1 MQQLLPVSWKL
12 NPISIAKIAISIF
25 YAVGIAGLIWEET
38 RSIFQFLTPFH
49 LLLSAIILFYF
60 HQDWNK
66 AFLVFGILTFL
77 IGMSSEI
84 IGVKTGLIFGDY
96 IYGPV
101 LGLKL
106 MEVPLIIGVNWLIL
120 AYMWGKLSGDLNIS
134 RLYAAIVASI
144 GMVAMD
150 FLIEPVAIA
159 LDFWQWT
166 SGDIPF
172 SNYLGWLGIAFLIQL
187 SFQFLPFQKKNT
199 ISSYLLVNM
208 CLFFAI
214 LNFLL

>member
-1 MQQLLPVSWKL
+1 MQQLLPVYWKF
-12 NPISIAKIAISIF
+12 NSISIAKMAISIF
-25 YAVGIAGLIWEET
+25 YAVGIAGLTWEET

-49 LLLSAIILFYF
+49 LLLSAAILFYF

-66 AFLVFGILTFL
+66 SFLIFGILTFL
-77 IGMSSEI
+77 IGMTAEI

-120 AYMWGKLSGDLNIS
+120 AYMWGKLGADLNIPPVFS
-134 RLYAAIVASI
+134 AIVASI

-159 LDFWQWT
+159 LDFWAWT
-166 SGDIPF
+166 SGDIPI
-172 SNYLGWLGIAFLIQL
+172 SNYLGWLAVAFIIQIG
-187 SFQFLPFQKKNT
+187 FQFLPVQKKNT
-199 ISSYLLVNM
+199 ISGYLLLNM

-214 LNFLL
+214 LRLLL